1 MDKYDR
7 LASFYNAELET
18 FAAQSTKLQNPG
30 YFLNAHNF
38 IYREVETARIN
49 QQTTSKTALVI
60 EDYLHTNFDYPAFSK
75 R

>member
-7 LASFYNAELET
+7 LAEFYNNELKAFSKECI
-18 FAAQSTKLQNPG
+18 KLQSPG
-30 YFLNAHNF
+30 HYLNAHNF
-38 IYREVETARIN
+38 VFREVSIARESLES
-49 QQTTSKTALVI
+49 TSKTALVI